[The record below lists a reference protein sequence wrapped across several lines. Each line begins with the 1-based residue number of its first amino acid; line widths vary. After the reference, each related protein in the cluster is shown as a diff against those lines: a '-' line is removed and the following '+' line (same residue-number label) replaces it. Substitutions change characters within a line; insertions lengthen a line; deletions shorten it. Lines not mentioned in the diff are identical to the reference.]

1 MLNKNLYTRHKTDMN
16 KIIYMPNGRLYRLAK
31 RILDAHNS
39 TFAIIYISILY
50 VTILHERSDVCGPT
64 QEDETN

>member
-1 MLNKNLYTRHKTDMN
+1 MN